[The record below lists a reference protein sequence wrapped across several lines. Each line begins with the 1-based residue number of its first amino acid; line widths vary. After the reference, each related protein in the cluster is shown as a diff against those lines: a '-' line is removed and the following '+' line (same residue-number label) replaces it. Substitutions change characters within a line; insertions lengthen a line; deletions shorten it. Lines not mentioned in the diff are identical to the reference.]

1 MPIAGRHHR
10 EAGKP
15 AICAVGIT
23 DTPDG
28 YGICLENLKIMLL
41 LVLLL
46 HLIIYLSSFGGF

>member
-28 YGICLENLKIMLL
+28 YGICLEKLKIMLL